1 MPQIVAVLFEDRT
14 EDSYIAI
21 RLEGAEPKILF
32 TKGPLFLK
40 TMGPYPVPY
49 SEATFR
55 RWKYSIVENP
65 PEINLKDKKSL
76 ADALLHLRKQAN
88 NRARYCPETAAST

>member
-21 RLEGAEPKILF
+21 RIEGAEAEIIF
-32 TKGPLFLK
+32 TKGPSFIK

-49 SEATFR
+49 ADATFR
-55 RWKYSIVENP
+55 RWNYSIVENP
-65 PEINLKDKKSL
+65 PEVNPNDKKSL
-76 ADALLHLRKQAN
+76 ADAVLHLRPQN
-88 NRARYCPETAAST
+88 GNRARYCPETAAPA